1 MPDQGRGGEK
11 ELKGKQQFTC
21 IVCPLG
27 CLVQVVEG
35 PEGTA
40 VSGHECSRGEKYAL
54 QELADPRRVL
64 TGTVRVTGGFLPRL
78 PVKSSAPIPKKLIM
92 EASRALSRINAVAP
106 LRCGDIIAENF
117 AGSGADLISTRDLP
131 RESGERKI

>member
-1 MPDQGRGGEK
+1 M
-11 ELKGKQQFTC
+11 
-21 IVCPLG
+21 
-27 CLVQVVEG
+27 EG